1 MLKRQ
6 FDYEHKYQS
15 LKQKVD
21 ELKDTSSNLEF
32 DLSQEFEELEKKM
45 NGLRAHKYEQLT
57 PWEKILLVRQLDR
70 PTTRDYVEALCD
82 EWIELHGDRY
92 FGDDRAIFGGI
103 GSFKGKAVTIL
114 GHQKGNNTGENIR
127 NNFGMAHPEGYR
139 KVERLLLQA
148 EKFKRP
154 VLTFIDTS
162 GAYPG
167 VGAEERGQAWAISRV
182 LMTLSALKV
191 PVVAVVTGEGGSGG
205 ALALA
210 VSDRL
215 LMFAHAVFSVAS
227 SEACASI
234 LWKDPERAEE
244 MASALKITAQDLYEF
259 GLIDEIIPEPPGGVQ
274 QDLNGTALILGNS
287 IKKHLDQLLALKT
300 EELLE
305 LRYQKLRIYH
315 GDNLKGTRGSL
326 DIF

>member
-1 MLKRQ
+1 MVKRQ

-32 DLSQEFEELEKKM
+32 DLSREFEELEKKM

-57 PWEKILLVRQLDR
+57 PWEKILLVRHPDR

-92 FGDDRAIFGGI
+92 FGDDRAILGGV
-103 GSFKGKAVTIL
+103 GSFKGRAVTIL
-114 GHQKGNNTGENIR
+114 GHQKGNDTGENIR

-215 LMFAHAVFSVAS
+215 LMFAHAIFSVAS

-234 LWKDPERAEE
+234 LWKDPEKAEE
-244 MASALKITAQDLYEF
+244 MASALKITASDLYEF
-259 GLIDEIIPEPPGGVQ
+259 GIIDEIIPEPPGGVQ
-274 QDLNGTALILGNS
+274 QDLNGTVAILGNS
-287 IKKHLDQLLALKT
+287 IKKHLDQLLPLKT

-305 LRYQKLRIYH
+305 LRYQKLRDI
-315 GDNLKGTRGSL
+315 GLGSSFVSN
-326 DIF
+326 IHE

>member
-1 MLKRQ
+1 MVKRQ

-32 DLSQEFEELEKKM
+32 DLSREFEELEKKM

-57 PWEKILLVRQLDR
+57 PWEKILLVRHPDR

-92 FGDDRAIFGGI
+92 FGDDRAILGGV
-103 GSFKGKAVTIL
+103 GSFKGRAVTIL
-114 GHQKGNNTGENIR
+114 GHQKGNDTGENIR

-215 LMFAHAVFSVAS
+215 LMFSHAVFSVAS

-234 LWKDPERAEE
+234 LWKNPEKAEE
-244 MASALKITAQDLYEF
+244 KANALKITASDLYEF
-259 GLIDEIIPEPPGGVQ
+259 GIIDEIIPEPPGGVQ
-274 QDLNGTALILGNS
+274 QDLNGTVAILGNS
-287 IKKHLDQLLALKT
+287 IKKHLDQLLPLKT

-305 LRYQKLRIYH
+305 LRYQKLRDV
-315 GDNLKGTRGSL
+315 GLGSSFVSNM
-326 DIF
+326 DE